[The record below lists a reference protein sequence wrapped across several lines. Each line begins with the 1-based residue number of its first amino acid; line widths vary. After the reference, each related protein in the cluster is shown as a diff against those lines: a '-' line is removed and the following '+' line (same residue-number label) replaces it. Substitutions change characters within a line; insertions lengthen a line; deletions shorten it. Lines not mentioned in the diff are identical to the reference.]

1 MKSTCV
7 FQGLA
12 CQLTKKKYYI
22 WRCDELR
29 DTCNKEDETA
39 TM

>member
-12 CQLTKKKYYI
+12 CQCAKKKTSSGDVMNYV
-22 WRCDELR
+22 
-29 DTCNKEDETA
+29 TCNKEDETA
-39 TM
+39 TV